1 MRIRNRY
8 SAIWL
13 VVLSLA
19 VAVSVTQFA
28 PTASRAQMENQS
40 ETREEVAPPPPAIGA
55 DVPLVYFGPT
65 PSQVD
70 PRLVGPVH
78 LLKAGQVNLQNATI
92 TLPLYRGK
100 LKDGRL
106 VWYILTDT
114 DDEANAAAL
123 GLNFSS
129 KLTYASPGARTAML
143 EKDDSLVF
151 DAGAV
156 DFSPK
161 RSIVAGNAP
170 NFFPPKS
177 FQPGSVGDK
186 DYSPIVK
193 ILNAGGHIYNAPTV
207 AFNVSEEV
215 LNKFCEGKVDH
226 DIVHD
231 KVSRICPKTGDV
243 TLALTVGFSFS
254 HPILYLSTDA
264 NDALPAAFEGAT
276 YAPKLKNV
284 TTGRD
289 DSFASGVER
298 IFGFV
303 NGPTGK
309 DNPQRQGF
317 NSALSD
323 GRGPLNVFGGIPTVA
338 TDYSPLWDLNA
349 GEWTKAAIDKGYR
362 SRLIEE
368 FQILGFVKQG
378 FVTGPGGGKFG
389 STGFI
394 IDCPIVERLN

>member
-1 MRIRNRY
+1 MRISNRY
-8 SAIWL
+8 RALWL
-13 VVLSLA
+13 AMVSLA
-19 VAVSVTQFA
+19 VGLSVVPFA
-28 PTASRAQMENQS
+28 PTPSRAQLEPAS
-40 ETREEVAPPPPAIGA
+40 EVQAPPPSIGA

-78 LLKAGQVNLQNATI
+78 LLKAGQVDLKAATVQ
-92 TLPLYRGK
+92 LPLYKGK
-100 LKDGRL
+100 LRDGRL

-129 KLTYASPGARTAML
+129 KLTYAGPGARLGTL
-143 EKDDSLVF
+143 EKDLTLTF
-151 DAGAV
+151 DRGAV

-161 RSIVAGNAP
+161 HSVVPGTAP

-177 FQPGSVGDK
+177 FQPGSVGDQY
-186 DYSPIVK
+186 YSPIVR
-193 ILNAGGHIYNAPTV
+193 IVNAGGHIYNAPTV
-207 AFNVSEEV
+207 AFNVSADQ
-215 LNKFCEGKVDH
+215 LNRFCNGNADH

-231 KVSRICPKTGDV
+231 KVVKICPRDGTV

-264 NDALPAAFEGAT
+264 NDALPAAVEGAT
-276 YAPKLKNV
+276 YAPKLKDITV
-284 TTGRD
+284 GHD
-289 DSFASGVER
+289 DSAFSGVER
-298 IFGFV
+298 IFGFI

-338 TDYSPLWDLNA
+338 TDYSPLWDLNV
-349 GEWTKAAIDKGYR
+349 GEWTKEAIDRGYR

-368 FQILGFVKQG
+368 FQILGFVERK

-394 IDCPIVERLN
+394 INCPIVERLN

>member
-1 MRIRNRY
+1 MRLRTRY
-8 SAIWL
+8 HAL
-13 VVLSLA
+13 RVAMLSFA
-19 VAVSVTQFA
+19 VGLTVFPFV
-28 PTASRAQMENQS
+28 PTPSGAQVEN
-40 ETREEVAPPPPAIGA
+40 APPPPSIGA
-55 DVPLVYFGPT
+55 DVPLVYFGPS

-78 LLKAGQVNLQNATI
+78 LLKAGLVDLQNATV
-92 TLPLYRGK
+92 TLPLYKGK
-100 LKDGRL
+100 LRDGRL

-114 DDEANAAAL
+114 DDEGNAAAL

-129 KLTYASPGARTAML
+129 KLTYAGPGARNATL
-143 EKDDSLVF
+143 QKDLTLVF
-151 DAGAV
+151 DGGAV

-161 RSIVAGNAP
+161 HVVVPGDAP
-170 NFFPPKS
+170 NFFPPKQA
-177 FQPGSVGDK
+177 QPGSVGDK
-186 DYSPIVK
+186 DYSPIVR
-193 ILNAGGHIYNAPTV
+193 IVNAGGHIYNAPTV
-207 AFNVSEEV
+207 AFNVSADQ
-215 LNKFCEGKVDH
+215 LNRFCNGNVDY

-231 KVSRICPKTGDV
+231 KVTKICPRDTTV
-243 TLALTVGFSFS
+243 TLALTVGFSFA
-254 HPILYLSTDA
+254 HPILYLSTEA
-264 NDALPAAFEGAT
+264 NDALPAALEGAT
-276 YAPKLKNV
+276 YAPRLKDITV
-284 TTGRD
+284 GHD

-338 TDYSPLWDLNA
+338 TDYSPLWDLNV
-349 GEWTKAAIDKGYR
+349 GEWTKEAIDKGYR

-368 FQILGFVKQG
+368 FQILGFVERHW
-378 FVTGPGGGKFG
+378 VTGPGGGNFG

-394 IDCPIVERLN
+394 INCPIVERLN

>member
-1 MRIRNRY
+1 VRVRDRY
-8 SAIWL
+8 QAVWL
-13 VVLSLA
+13 VRVFLVIGLA
-19 VAVSVTQFA
+19 VSLLVPTQ
-28 PTASRAQMENQS
+28 SRAQLGPEQ
-40 ETREEVAPPPPAIGA
+40 EVAPPPPSIGA

-78 LLKAGQVNLQNATI
+78 LLKAGQVDLQNATV
-92 TLPLYRGK
+92 TLPLYKGK
-100 LKDGRL
+100 LRDGRL

-129 KLTYASPGARTAML
+129 KLTYAGPGARLATL
-143 EKDDSLVF
+143 ENDATLTF
-151 DAGAV
+151 DRGAV

-161 RSIVAGNAP
+161 HSVVPGDAP
-170 NFFPPKS
+170 NYFPPKS
-177 FQPGSVGDK
+177 FQPGSVGDR
-186 DYSPIVK
+186 DYSPLVRIV
-193 ILNAGGHIYNAPTV
+193 NAGNHIYNAPTV
-207 AFNVSEEV
+207 AFNVSSDQ
-215 LNKFCEGKVDH
+215 LNRFCTGNVDH

-231 KVSRICPKTGDV
+231 KVVKICPRDTTV
-243 TLALTVGFSFS
+243 TLALTVGFSFA

-264 NDALPAAFEGAT
+264 NDALPAAMEGAT
-276 YAPKLKNV
+276 YAPRLKNIA
-284 TTGRD
+284 TGHD
-289 DSFASGVER
+289 DSAFSAVER

-303 NGPTGK
+303 NGPTGQ

-349 GEWTKAAIDKGYR
+349 GEWTKEAIDKGYR

-368 FQILGFVKQG
+368 FQILGFVERHW
-378 FVTGPGGGKFG
+378 VTGPGGGKFG

-394 IDCPIVERLN
+394 INCPIVERLN

>member
-1 MRIRNRY
+1 MRIRNWGRVLW
-8 SAIWL
+8 SAA
-13 VVLSLA
+13 LSLA
-19 VAVSVTQFA
+19 VGLSAVSFA
-28 PTASRAQMENQS
+28 PAPLHAQGGVEI
-40 ETREEVAPPPPAIGA
+40 APPPPSIGA
-55 DVPLVYFGPT
+55 DIPLVYFGPT

-78 LLKAGQVNLQNATI
+78 LLKAGVVDLTAGTV

-100 LKDGRL
+100 LRDGRL

-123 GLNFSS
+123 GINFSA
-129 KLTYASPGARTAML
+129 KLAYASPGARLATL
-143 EKDDSLVF
+143 EKDLVLTF
-151 DAGAV
+151 DRGPV

-161 RSIVAGNAP
+161 HVVVPGDAP
-170 NFFPPKS
+170 NFFPPKQA
-177 FQPGSVGDK
+177 QPGSVGDK
-186 DYSPIVK
+186 DYSPIVR
-193 ILNAGGHIYNAPTV
+193 IVNGGGHIYNAPTV
-207 AFNVSEEV
+207 AFNVSAEQ
-215 LNKFCEGKVDH
+215 LNRFCDGNPDY
-226 DIVHD
+226 DLVHD
-231 KVSRICPKTGDV
+231 KVTKICPRDGTV

-264 NDALPAAFEGAT
+264 NDALPAAIEGAT
-276 YAPKLKNV
+276 YAPKLKDITV
-284 TTGRD
+284 GHD
-289 DSFASGVER
+289 DSAFSGVER

-303 NGPTGK
+303 NGPIGK
-309 DNPQRQGF
+309 ENPQRQGF

-338 TDYSPLWDLNA
+338 TDYSPLWDLNV
-349 GEWTKAAIDKGYR
+349 GEWTKEAVDKGYR

-368 FQILGFVKQG
+368 FQILGFVERK